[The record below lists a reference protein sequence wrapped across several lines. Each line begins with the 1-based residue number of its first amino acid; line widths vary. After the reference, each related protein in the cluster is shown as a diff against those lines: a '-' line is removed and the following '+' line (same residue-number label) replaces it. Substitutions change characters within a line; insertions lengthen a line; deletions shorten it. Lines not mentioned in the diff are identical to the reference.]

1 MKPEELPLPPH
12 LSRLFN
18 LQTALQ
24 QALSHALATCAVAP
38 SEDTGIVRNVLNHL
52 TLATYHGFTTKFDVD
67 DLRRLCWL
75 WEWDGKVLPVTEAA
89 VATPQGT
96 KGEKNPFLVDESPS
110 KRTPRKAAAI
120 ADDEENP
127 FIASSPAKSPSKK
140 TPKKAVAV
148 EDSEENPF
156 LDSTPKASASTRYK
170 GKGKAKADDDGPS
183 ISARSSPAK
192 SPRKA
197 AVREESPDDNPFLE
211 NKPVAPS
218 AKDWT
223 RGGMGF
229 VVSQTTHFSKA
240 SNARV
245 PAYGIGIEVEMD
257 LDKGMSGG
265 MAAVARWT
273 AASEA
278 RRKDVRIKLGR
289 WIEVCPFRTFTASH
303 SYVACGSVAQ
313 RPDHCTQ
320 SPDSRPAAPPE
331 HQQAV
336 CSHSSACC
344 LLSQVAFLS
353 GHTC

>member
-1 MKPEELPLPPH
+1 MKPDEAPLPPH

-18 LQTALQ
+18 IQTALQ

-38 SEDTGIVRNVLNHL
+38 SEDTGIVRNVLNNL
-52 TLATYHGFTTKFDVD
+52 SLATYHGFTTKFDVD

-75 WEWDGKVLPVTEAA
+75 WEWDGKVVPVTEGV

-110 KRTPRKAAAI
+110 KKTPRKVI
-120 ADDEENP
+120 ASADNEENP
-127 FIASSPAKSPSKK
+127 FLVSKPAKAASKK

-148 EDSEENPF
+148 EDNEENPF
-156 LDSTPKASASTRYK
+156 LDDTPKASASTRS
-170 GKGKAKADDDGPS
+170 KGKAKANEELS
-183 ISARSSPAK
+183 ISATSSPTK
-192 SPRKA
+192 SPRKMV
-197 AVREESPDDNPFLE
+197 VREDSPDENPFLE

-229 VVSQTTHFSKA
+229 VVSQTSHFVKA

-257 LDKGMSGG
+257 LDKGMGGG

-278 RRKDVRIKLGR
+278 RRKDVRAKLGQ
-289 WIEVCPFRTFTASH
+289 WMKVCHLEPFTKSYILTSCFSSCMLAESPCPIFRRQTYRPFRAP
-303 SYVACGSVAQ
+303 AN
-313 RPDHCTQ
+313 RLP
-320 SPDSRPAAPPE
+320 SP
-331 HQQAV
+331 V
-336 CSHSSACC
+336 C
-344 LLSQVAFLS
+344 
-353 GHTC
+353 